1 MLVPDPSTHT
11 LPPRTCSR
19 EAVVLE
25 ARRRADALAEQH
37 PAAAQA
43 LRSLA
48 NALIWGDIGDDA
60 AQKEG
65 SCTGTP

>member
-1 MLVPDPSTHT
+1 MQVPDPSTRA

-48 NALIWGDIGDDA
+48 NALIWGDIDDA